1 MATQLLRVVTLRHR
15 NGCNSRTATTCTN
28 AKRIRIWPSGT
39 SSVELHGTVG
49 TIRESHCHLSLPNE
63 PVEAE
68 DEVHRLPDAAVQCRT
83 ARTPTV
89 GNETTKSEKF
99 RLGEATGC
107 T

>member
-1 MATQLLRVVTLRHR
+1 M
-15 NGCNSRTATTCTN
+15 
-28 AKRIRIWPSGT
+28 GT
-39 SSVELHGTVG
+39 F
-49 TIRESHCHLSLPNE
+49 RESHRHLSLPNE

-68 DEVHRLPDAAVQCRT
+68 DEAHRLPDAAVQRRT

-89 GNETTKSEKF
+89 WNETPKSKMF